1 MITGSNPVPATKNY
15 DMINL
20 TEASKLLIGKSKTK
34 AFLDGVRVG
43 INTECCDEFLSEQY
57 HSLVE
62 EYFDLKKKYIALSN
76 SSTTLKTQHKDLLAK
91 YFDATSKLAPHNE
104 ESEKL

>member
-1 MITGSNPVPATKNY
+1 
-15 DMINL
+15 
-20 TEASKLLIGKSKTK
+20 
-34 AFLDGVRVG
+34 VG
-43 INTECCDEFLSEQY
+43 INTECCDEFLSGQY

-76 SSTTLKTQHKDLLAK
+76 SSTTLKAQHKDLLAK